1 MVRFVRFIS
10 ALFRFGTGKAKS
22 ESSSAAIVVP
32 RSESVQEPRTLN
44 DYVEWFERGRF
55 GTGGGVFSRDE
66 DRRSLG
72 RMMNAL
78 TDSGDFRASQIQY
91 AQGLALRVLRDRDAR
106 TATVC
111 SRAFGLAN
119 CRRSSVN
126 RSSIQSTAN
135 TWTTSFCSPRKASV
149 KRSWRHFVSGI
160 FRQVTSVLRRR
171 SLQAFPNATH
181 LHRKRHP
188 GQRFGC
194 VFVL

>member
-106 TATVC
+106 TAAGLLTRL
-111 SRAFGLAN
+111 RA
-119 CRRSSVN
+119 
-126 RSSIQSTAN
+126 
-135 TWTTSFCSPRKASV
+135 RKLQKELGQPLVDPEYGEYVDDEFLFSV
-149 KRSWRHFVSGI
+149 KNQREEI
-160 FRQVTSVLRRR
+160 LETLRIWDLPP
-171 SLQAFPNATH
+171 SYIGTTEEELASFS
-181 LHRKRHP
+181 
-188 GQRFGC
+188 
-194 VFVL
+194 